1 MNISDQNIAILYGGW
16 SDERE
21 VSLDS
26 GKSVFETLSA
36 NGYKV
41 YLFDFNIDDPILLQ
55 NFMYEN
61 KIDLVFNL
69 IHGIGGEDGT
79 VQHYIEDI
87 SIKSIG
93 SDSKSSGI
101 SFNKILTKKTWL
113 DHNLP
118 TPNYCPVSQEI
129 FENDTLHNFGEKIV
143 LKPIESGSS
152 VGIKILKTR
161 DLILN
166 DHKSSFDNLCNLI
179 DKKFSVNKYF
189 IEEYVDYPEYTAPII
204 AGKVYP
210 IIKIQTKREFYN
222 YDAKY
227 IDNDTSFTFPEFPKD
242 VQDHINEIALK
253 AFNTL
258 GCSTWGRVD
267 FFMDDMHNMNL
278 IEVNSI
284 PGMTSHS
291 LVPMSA
297 SKAGLSYFQ
306 LINLI
311 ITS

>member
-1 MNISDQNIAILYGGW
+1 MAICDKNIAILYGGW
-16 SDERE
+16 SDERDI
-21 VSLDS
+21 SLDS

-41 YLFDFNIDDPILLQ
+41 FLFDFSSDNPKLLEDFI
-55 NFMYEN
+55 NKN
-61 KIDLVFNL
+61 KIDIVFNL

-79 VQHYIEDI
+79 VQRYIENI
-87 SIKSIG
+87 SIKSVG
-93 SDSKSSGI
+93 SDTESSRI
-101 SFNKILTKKTWL
+101 SFNKILTKNTWL

-118 TPNYCPVSQEI
+118 TPNYCLVSQDIFKNEI
-129 FENDTLHNFGEKIV
+129 LHKFGEKIV

-166 DHKSSFDNLCNLI
+166 DYESSFDNICAVMDEN
-179 DKKFSVNKYF
+179 FSVNKYF
-189 IEEYVDYPEYTAPII
+189 IEEYIDCPEYTAPII

-227 IDNDTSFTFPEFPKD
+227 IDNDTSFTFPEFSEET
-242 VQDHINEIALK
+242 QDHINHITLK
-253 AFNTL
+253 AFKSL
-258 GCSTWGRVD
+258 GCSAWGRVD
-267 FFMDDMHNMNL
+267 FFMDDMHNINL

-297 SKAGLSYFQ
+297 SKAGMTYFQ
-306 LINLI
+306 LINHILR
-311 ITS
+311 S